1 MNPEKSGNNMNESL
15 RYFMA
20 ENKEAKKTMTEQK
33 KQSVLEKLW
42 LTYYND
48 TLYEKGLIT
57 EEERNKM
64 RIRIKNRAS
73 SMER

>member
-15 RYFMA
+15 RYFMVD
-20 ENKEAKKTMTEQK
+20 NKEPKKTMTEQK